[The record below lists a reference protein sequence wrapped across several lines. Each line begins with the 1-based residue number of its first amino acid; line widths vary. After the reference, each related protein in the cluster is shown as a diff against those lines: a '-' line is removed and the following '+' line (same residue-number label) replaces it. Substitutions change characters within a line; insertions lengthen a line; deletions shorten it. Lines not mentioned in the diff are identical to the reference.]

1 MADMYTRLSAC
12 RSYVYS
18 VARACDAGHVN
29 TKVRSVSC
37 CNIASKAALSNSESL
52 SSLCL
57 EFSFPRAGGYR
68 RTFISIGESWFALWD
83 KRNAG
88 EISINVS
95 TTKNGTCLFLFLNPL
110 LLFLSHKCE
119 PDLMGILES
128 AGEAG

>member
-18 VARACDAGHVN
+18 VARACDVGHVN

-57 EFSFPRAGGYR
+57 DFFFLALVVVVHILPFVNHALHFG
-68 RTFISIGESWFALWD
+68 ISVTLV
-83 KRNAG
+83 K
-88 EISINVS
+88 
-95 TTKNGTCLFLFLNPL
+95 
-110 LLFLSHKCE
+110 
-119 PDLMGILES
+119 
-128 AGEAG
+128 